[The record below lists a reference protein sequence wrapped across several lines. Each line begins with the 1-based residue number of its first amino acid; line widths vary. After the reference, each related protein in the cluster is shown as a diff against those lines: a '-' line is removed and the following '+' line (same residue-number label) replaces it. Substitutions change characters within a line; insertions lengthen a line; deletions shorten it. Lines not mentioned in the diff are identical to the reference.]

1 MKETLKDI
9 NRNIR
14 EYLTEEQF
22 EARVRKLLK
31 LGIVKIV
38 DCDEDGSPI
47 VKVTNKG
54 LELFLSKLSDQIP
67 GDDE

>member
-1 MKETLKDI
+1 MKDDLKTI
-9 NRNIR
+9 NRDIR

-22 EARVRKLLK
+22 EVRVRKLLRA
-31 LGIVKIV
+31 GIVEIV
-38 DCDEDGSPI
+38 DCDEDGAPI

-54 LELFLSKLSDQIP
+54 LKLFVCGMMDQIP

>member
-1 MKETLKDI
+1 MKDDLKTI
-9 NRNIR
+9 NRDIR

-22 EARVRKLLK
+22 DSRVRKLLH
-31 LGIVKIV
+31 LGIVEIV

-54 LELFLSKLSDQIP
+54 LKFFLSELSDTIS
-67 GDDE
+67 GEFE

>member
-1 MKETLKDI
+1 MKNELKTI
-9 NRNIR
+9 NRDIR

-22 EARVRKLLK
+22 EVRVRKLLK
-31 LGIVKIV
+31 VGIVEIV

-54 LELFLSKLSDQIP
+54 LELFLSGLA
-67 GDDE
+67 DEILEDFK

>member
-1 MKETLKDI
+1 MKDDLKTI
-9 NRNIR
+9 NRDIR
-14 EYLTEEQF
+14 EHLTEEQF
-22 EARVRKLLK
+22 DSRVRKLLH
-31 LGIVKIV
+31 LGIVEIV

-54 LELFLSKLSDQIP
+54 LELFLSELSDQIP